1 MRRAN
6 VQRQSDRR
14 LEILDAAQRCFA
26 RSGFHGASMQEICA
40 QAAMSPGNLYRY
52 FPSKEALI
60 AGICERNRAEAADSF
75 LAVDQAPGFFEGL
88 AALARHHLVERPE
101 EEAGLCAEIMAESR
115 RNPEIARLH
124 TELEQDIKTRLV
136 DMLRRAAGRG
146 EISAQVDLDAAATML
161 MVLSDGLSWRR
172 ASDPSFNAEAA
183 LPHVLHMVRCLLTH
197 PQPPSPSL
205 PRVRERER
213 VEEEEKEGS
222 GR

>member
-6 VQRQSDRR
+6 IQRQSDRR

-40 QAAMSPGNLYRY
+40 EASMSPGNLYRY

-60 AGICERNRAEAADSF
+60 AGICERNRAEATDS
-75 LAVDQAPGFFEGL
+75 LLSVDQAPGFFEGL
-88 AALARHHLVERPE
+88 AALARHHLVERPAE
-101 EEAGLCAEIMAESR
+101 AAGLCAEIMAESR

-124 TELEQDIKTRLV
+124 TELEQDIKKRLV
-136 DMLRRAAGRG
+136 DMLRRAAARG
-146 EISAQVDLDAAATML
+146 EISDAVDLDGAATML

-172 ASDPSFNAEAA
+172 ASDPAFEAEAM
-183 LPHVLHMVRCLLTH
+183 LPHVMNMVHCLLTH
-197 PQPPSPSL
+197 PPAAAPSL
-205 PRVRERER
+205 PRSRER
-213 VEEEEKEGS
+213 VAEQEKEGS